1 MGTSTVNNRVFATLE
16 IDQNRPQRTHFSC
29 RLIHRYRCLIPR
41 GFMLCEGHEVF
52 ANAMRVLLAVCAFEH
67 NKEFRRDGLS
77 SQISLD
83 NIIQNRSSKMGDA
96 SSLEDSTAS
105 GDLRQLP
112 EFLNRDL
119 SWLEFNRRVLHEAVD
134 QRTPLLERLMFL
146 GIFTS
151 NLDEFFMKRVGRL
164 SRQKSLIQSP
174 PHADGAPHVQWLT
187 AIRETVMPMLET
199 QAQCFRDD
207 IRPALAEHGIQLLS
221 WAEMTEQEHEI
232 ANRYFQRNVFPVM
245 TPQAVD
251 PSHPF
256 PFISNLSDSL
266 AIELCHPQNEE
277 RQFARVKVPQLLPA
291 WIELDTGVKEKRFAS
306 LREIIVNN
314 LGLLFPGMVIG
325 DVLPMRVTRSA
336 AVDADEENSV
346 EDLLERVEE
355 ELRQRRLQKVVRLEH
370 TPNPNRWLLDQVIKE
385 LELSSDLIFEMPGEL
400 DYTDFRSIAGLP
412 VPELHDPTWT
422 PQIPPALTRENAD
435 IFGQIRKGDILL
447 HHPYESFDASV
458 ARFIHSAVND
468 EQVMAIKMTVYR
480 TSDDTPFVPWLIQAA
495 ELGKQVAC
503 LVELTARFDEH
514 RNIKWANAL
523 EDAGVH
529 VVYGVMGVKT
539 HTKTA
544 LVVRRESDGLR
555 CYAHVGTG
563 NYNPQTAKLYTD
575 LGLLTC
581 RSEITSDVVELFHYL
596 TGRSLKRDYRKL
608 LVAPVNMKERFLAL
622 IEREIKSKVA
632 GKPARIVAKMNQLED
647 GDIMRALYRASQAG
661 VPIDLIVRGFC
672 CLRPGIPGR
681 SESIR
686 VISVIGRFLEH
697 ARIFYFAGGHDDPL
711 DGDFYIGSA
720 DWMHRNLEERVEAVA
735 PVEDHQH
742 RERLWE
748 ILHASLDDQRQAWEM
763 QPDGSY
769 QQRTPSDATP
779 REASLGTHRL
789 LMEKTL
795 KSAQ

>member
-1 MGTSTVNNRVFATLE
+1 
-16 IDQNRPQRTHFSC
+16 
-29 RLIHRYRCLIPR
+29 
-41 GFMLCEGHEVF
+41 
-52 ANAMRVLLAVCAFEH
+52 
-67 NKEFRRDGLS
+67 
-77 SQISLD
+77 
-83 NIIQNRSSKMGDA
+83 MGDA
-96 SSLEDSTAS
+96 SAVENGTAPEAAND
-105 GDLRQLP
+105 DLTHLS

-134 QRTPLLERLMFL
+134 DRTPLLERVMFL

-164 SRQKSLIQSP
+164 SRQKSMIPSP

-187 AIRETVMPMLET
+187 AIRETVVPLLEE
-199 QAQCFRDD
+199 QARCFRED
-207 IRPALAEHGIQLLS
+207 IRPALTANGIHLLS
-221 WAEMTEQEHEI
+221 WSEMSDEEHKI
-232 ANRYFQRNVFPVM
+232 ANRYFRKNVFPVM

-266 AIELCHPQNEE
+266 AIELCHPQSEE
-277 RQFARVKVPQLLPA
+277 RQFARVKVPQLLPQ
-291 WIELDTGVKEKRFAS
+291 WIELDTGGGEKRFAS
-306 LREIIVNN
+306 LREIILNN
-314 LGLLFPGMVIG
+314 LELLFPGMVIG
-325 DVLPMRVTRSA
+325 DVLPIRVTRSA
-336 AVDADEENSV
+336 AVDADDEGV
-346 EDLLERVEE
+346 EDLLEQVEE

-370 TPNPNRWLLDQVIKE
+370 SPNPNRWLLDQIVKE
-385 LELSSDLIFEMPGEL
+385 LKLSSELIFEMPGEL

-412 VPELHDPTWT
+412 MPELRAPSWT
-422 PQIPPALTRENAD
+422 PQIPPAFAAEKTD
-435 IFGQIRKGDILL
+435 IFGEIRKGDILV

-468 EQVMAIKMTVYR
+468 ERVMAIKMTVYR

-544 LVVRRESDGLR
+544 LVVRQESDGLR

-581 RSEITSDVVELFHYL
+581 RPEITSDVVELFHYL
-596 TGRSLKRDYRKL
+596 TGRSLKRDYHKL
-608 LVAPVNMKERFLAL
+608 LVAPVNMKEQFLSL
-622 IEREIKSKVA
+622 IEREIESKTS
-632 GKPARIVAKMNQLED
+632 GGPGRIIAKMNQLED
-647 GDIMRALYRASQAG
+647 RDIMRALYRASEAG

-681 SESIR
+681 SDNIR
-686 VISVIGRFLEH
+686 IISVIGRFLEH
-697 ARIFYFAGGHDDPL
+697 SRIFHFAAGQEDPL

-720 DWMHRNLEERVEAVA
+720 DWMHRNLEERVEAIT
-735 PVEDHQH
+735 PVDDRQL
-742 RERLWE
+742 RQRLWE
-748 ILHASLDDQRQAWEM
+748 ILHASLSDQRQAWEM
-763 QPDGSY
+763 HPDGSY
-769 QQRTPSDATP
+769 HQRRPDEETPQ
-779 REASLGTHRL
+779 EAALGTHQRL
-789 LMEKTL
+789 MDEMLNPGL
-795 KSAQ
+795 